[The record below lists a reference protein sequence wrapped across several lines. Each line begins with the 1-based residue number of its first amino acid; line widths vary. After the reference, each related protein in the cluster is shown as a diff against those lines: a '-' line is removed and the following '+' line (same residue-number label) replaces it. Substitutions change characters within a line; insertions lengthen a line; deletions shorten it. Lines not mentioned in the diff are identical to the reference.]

1 MSDLVSVLEKF
12 FVGKLTT
19 IDFFVAFVIVAVD
32 EYIIKKAIL
41 KGNEKYKV
49 IYTFAPIVLG
59 LITYLVCFLVKGQV
73 WYMGLLQGLMVG
85 LTAMGSYD
93 VILRI
98 GKNNVD
104 KTIVDIGKAVEEEV
118 KK

>member
-1 MSDLVSVLEKF
+1 MSELVSVLEKF

-41 KGNEKYKV
+41 KGNEKYKT
-49 IYTFAPIVLG
+49 IYTFAPLALG
-59 LITYLVCFLVKGQV
+59 LIGYLVYFLVSGQV

-85 LTAMGSYD
+85 LTSMGSYD

-98 GKNNVD
+98 GKSNVD
-104 KTIVDIGKAVEEEV
+104 KGMTEIGKAVEEEV